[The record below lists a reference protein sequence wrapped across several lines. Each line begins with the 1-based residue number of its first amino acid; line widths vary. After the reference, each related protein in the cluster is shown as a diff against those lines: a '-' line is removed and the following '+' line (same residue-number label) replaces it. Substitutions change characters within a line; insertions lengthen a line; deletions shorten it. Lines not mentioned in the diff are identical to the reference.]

1 MFRYRRK
8 VEMSLKE
15 AEEKL
20 KAKLE
25 EKGYK
30 VVLEFTPSE
39 VVKAKLG
46 VEMEPYRIL
55 YVCNPKK
62 FYEMTKVEYE
72 VGSFAPCPVL
82 LYEKEGSVYVAI
94 NTADDIVKV
103 IKEPLE
109 DVRSVIDSL

>member
-20 KAKLE
+20 KAKLG
-25 EKGYK
+25 EKGYN

-55 YVCNPKK
+55 YVCNPGE

-72 VGSFAPCPVL
+72 IGSFAPCPVL

-94 NTADDIVKV
+94 NTADDIVDV
-103 IKEPLE
+103 IKEALE
-109 DVRSVIDSL
+109 DVKSVIDSL

>member
-8 VEMSLKE
+8 VERPLKE
-15 AEEKL
+15 VEEKL
-20 KAKLE
+20 KTELE
-25 EKGYK
+25 KKGYK
-30 VVLEFTPSE
+30 VVLEFTPSD

-94 NTADDIVKV
+94 NTADDIIDV

-109 DVRSVIDSL
+109 DVKAVIESL

>member
-8 VEMSLKE
+8 VEMSLKD

-20 KAKLE
+20 KAELE
-25 EKGYK
+25 KKGYK
-30 VVLEFTPSE
+30 VVLEFTPSD

-46 VEMEPYRIL
+46 VDMEPYKIL

-62 FYEMTKVEYE
+62 FYEMTKAEYE
-72 VGSFAPCPVL
+72 IGSFAPCPVL
-82 LYEKEGSVYVAI
+82 LYEKDESVYIAI
-94 NTADDIVKV
+94 NTTNDIVDV

-109 DVRSVIDSL
+109 DVRAVIDSL

>member
-8 VEMSLKE
+8 VEMSLKD

-72 VGSFAPCPVL
+72 IGSFAPCPVL
-82 LYEKEGSVYVAI
+82 LYEKDGEVYIAI
-94 NTADDIVKV
+94 NTAEDIVDV
-103 IKEPLE
+103 IREPLE